1 MKQNTLEVTTIPQ
14 IEEKINHESRPRSH
28 HLTGEPEGHVEE
40 RAMQQ
45 ENDISDQTMMVRKI
59 IQDAERVAVG
69 LLAKK
74 VEA

>member
-1 MKQNTLEVTTIPQ
+1 M
-14 IEEKINHESRPRSH
+14 SPRSH

-74 VEA
+74 VKA